1 MENWLISSSNRKI
14 LLITLAGLIL
24 IGFGVILFKTG
35 GLGTSTKVE
44 VLDAT
49 TEIQNEGG
57 KIVVEISGEVEKPG
71 VYNFQKDDRVDDLL
85 IAAGGFSADADRVW
99 IEQNLNR
106 AAKLADGQK
115 IYIPPLRQ
123 GFAGQASTSSITG
136 NTSIG
141 GKININTADA
151 KTLDSL
157 PGIGPAHAQ
166 NIIEH
171 RPYSSTQDLL
181 KNAVLTPGDYEKI
194 KDMITVF

>member
-123 GFAGQASTSSITG
+123 GFAGQA
-136 NTSIG
+136 
-141 GKININTADA
+141 
-151 KTLDSL
+151 
-157 PGIGPAHAQ
+157 
-166 NIIEH
+166 
-171 RPYSSTQDLL
+171 
-181 KNAVLTPGDYEKI
+181 
-194 KDMITVF
+194 